1 MKKLLAILLATMMVF
16 ALAACGDN
24 NTTDPDKDNPGVSQ
38 SGENNDSQGGEN
50 NDGSGENS
58 EFGFPLK
65 EETLAKMESLGVT
78 EENKRVLSR
87 SVLSSSKSVQIIVYS
102 WTDPDGMYDGYQ
114 SYYFFSDASGFDKQK
129 SNYDQGKYTIVEENQ
144 DELWILFEM
153 KNGIEEQSYGMR
165 SYTDIY
171 NYVKY
176 GTGKDLVE

>member
-1 MKKLLAILLATMMVF
+1 MKKLLALLLALMMVF
-16 ALAACGDN
+16 ALAACDENTEKPN
-24 NTTDPDKDNPGVSQ
+24 NDNPGVSQ
-38 SGENNDSQGGEN
+38 SGENNDSQGDEN

-114 SYYFFSDASGFDKQK
+114 SYYFFSDASSFDKQK

>member
-1 MKKLLAILLATMMVF
+1 MKKLLALLLALMMVF
-16 ALAACGDN
+16 ALAACGE
-24 NTTDPDKDNPGVSQ
+24 NTEKPSNDNPGVSQ
-38 SGENNDSQGGEN
+38 SGENNDSQGDEN

-114 SYYFFSDASGFDKQK
+114 SYYFFSDASSFDKQK

>member
-1 MKKLLAILLATMMVF
+1 MKKLLALLLALMMVF
-16 ALAACGDN
+16 ALAACGENTEKPN
-24 NTTDPDKDNPGVSQ
+24 NDNPGVSQ
-38 SGENNDSQGGEN
+38 SGENNDDQGGEN
-50 NDGSGENS
+50 NDGGEENS

-87 SVLSSSKSVQIIVYS
+87 SVFSSSKSVQIIVYS
-102 WTDPDGMYDGYQ
+102 WTDPEGMYDGYQ
-114 SYYFFSDASGFDKQK
+114 IYYFFSDASDFDMEK
-129 SNYDQGKYTIVEENQ
+129 SNYDQSMYTVVEENR
-144 DELWILFEM
+144 DELWLLYEM

-165 SYTDIY
+165 SYKDIY